1 MEGYAGN
8 TKWKQS
14 RTGREDTGS
23 TDEKDRTGRDN
34 AIVRKQEKAGQNEM
48 EHRGRA
54 RKKTMQSEETQ
65 RYSWD
70 HWSTTKINT
79 GTHQER
85 TRKRHIPEAKGYI

>member
-54 RKKTMQSEETQ
+54 RKKNNAVRGNAAILLGSLEYNKDKH
-65 RYSWD
+65 R
-70 HWSTTKINT
+70 NT
-79 GTHQER
+79 PGKNKKKTY
-85 TRKRHIPEAKGYI
+85 TRS